1 MELKNPW
8 TEIDADLL
16 VSGVL
21 TLDDLEGYW
30 AAPVGDPGEQAACCN
45 CGRDRR
51 VRAYGL
57 CAECFAVADGK
68 TGSELLNALTIF
80 RARVLPVQQVPM
92 GASGPVEFERPKVIG
107 KVEVPTGGAARG
119 GARRG
124 PGRPPKNVQPENE
137 PQPQE
142 REPLRVCDEAGRDLG
157 TLRSMAARM
166 KAEEEAAAA
175 RVEHPEPAPG
185 RESADEFVRST
196 APVRIRR
203 ALVLEVASTEV
214 EFRCG
219 AGGMDILIRDDE
231 GDVFAAFDL
240 PSTIVDELQALT
252 RWER

>member
-8 TEIDADLL
+8 TAIDADLL
-16 VSGVL
+16 VSGAL

-45 CGRDRR
+45 CGRDQR

-80 RARVLPVQQVPM
+80 RARVVPVEQVPM

-107 KVEVPTGGAARG
+107 KVEVPTGGTARG

-166 KAEEEAAAA
+166 KAEEEATAA
-175 RVEHPEPAPG
+175 RVEHPEPTPG

>member
-16 VSGVL
+16 VSGAL

-45 CGRDRR
+45 CGRDQR

-80 RARVLPVQQVPM
+80 RARVVPVQQVPM

-119 GARRG
+119 GARIG

-157 TLRSMAARM
+157 TLRDLAARM
-166 KAEEEAAAA
+166 QVAEELNENGGDQPRPAVDRREPAAMIESTATA
-175 RVEHPEPAPG
+175 RV
-185 RESADEFVRST
+185 
-196 APVRIRR
+196 RR
-203 ALVLEVASTEV
+203 ALVIEVDSAEV

-219 AGGMDILIRDDE
+219 RDGMDILVNDGE
-231 GDVFAAFDL
+231 GCVFAAFGL
-240 PSTIVDELQALT
+240 PVDVVTELQALT

>member
-8 TEIDADLL
+8 TAIDADLL
-16 VSGVL
+16 VSGAL

-30 AAPVGDPGEQAACCN
+30 TAPVGDPGEQAACCN
-45 CGRDRR
+45 CGRDQR

-57 CAECFAVADGK
+57 CTECFAVADGK

-80 RARVLPVQQVPM
+80 RARVVPVEQVPM

-107 KVEVPTGGAARG
+107 KVEVPTGGTARG

-142 REPLRVCDEAGRDLG
+142 REPLRVCDEDGRDLG
-157 TLRSMAARM
+157 TLRAMAARM
-166 KAEEEAAAA
+166 KAEEEATAA
-175 RVEHPEPAPG
+175 RVEHPEPTPG

>member
-8 TEIDADLL
+8 TEIDTDLL
-16 VSGVL
+16 VSGAL
-21 TLDDLEGYW
+21 PLDDLEGYW
-30 AAPVGDPGEQAACCN
+30 TAPVGDPGEQAACCN
-45 CGRDRR
+45 CGRDQR

-80 RARVLPVQQVPM
+80 RARVVPVQQVPM

-107 KVEVPTGGAARG
+107 KVEVPTGGAAKR
-119 GARRG
+119 
-124 PGRPPKNVQPENE
+124 GRPKKNVPPDHE

-219 AGGMDILIRDDE
+219 ADGMDILIRDDE
-231 GDVFAAFDL
+231 GEVFAAFDL
-240 PSTIVDELQALT
+240 PSTIADELQALT